1 MLMDKIKADQLQARK
16 DRAIIEGS
24 LLTTLIGEATAV
36 GKNKNRDTTD
46 SEVVEV
52 IQKFLKNLRDLMKVV
67 NSLSDGY
74 QQAEIEKCILE
85 RYLPKQLSAQE
96 IADVISAMKA
106 NGAKNMGD
114 VMKKFKTEYAGQYDG
129 DAVSKA
135 AKEAFQ

>member
-36 GKNKNRDTTD
+36 GKNKNRDTAD

-52 IQKFLKNLRDLMKVV
+52 IQKFLKNLRELMSVIDKD
-67 NSLSDGY
+67 SDSY
-74 QQAEIEKCILE
+74 EHAYIEKCILE
-85 RYLPKQLSAQE
+85 RYLPKQLSAVE
-96 IADVISAMKA
+96 ITEVISAMKA
-106 NGAKNMGD
+106 NGAKNMGE

-129 DAVSKA
+129 DAVSTA

>member
-52 IQKFLKNLRDLMKVV
+52 IQKFLKNLRELMSVIDKD
-67 NSLSDGY
+67 SDSY
-74 QQAEIEKCILE
+74 EHAYIEKCILE
-85 RYLPKQLSAQE
+85 RYLPKQLSVVE
-96 IADVISAMKA
+96 ITEVISAMKA
-106 NGAKNMGD
+106 NGAKNMGE